1 MAGVDNPYQ
10 NAMPE
15 SFWSRLKAELL
26 QDGVFETIE
35 DARMEIFEYID
46 GYYNIQHRHSGIGYL
61 TPNEFETQF
70 YSS

>member
-1 MAGVDNPYQ
+1 MA
-10 NAMPE
+10 E
-15 SFWSRLKAELL
+15 SFWSQQKAELL

-46 GYYNIQHRHSGIGYL
+46 GYYNIQSRHSGIGYR
-61 TPNEFETQF
+61 TPNEIETQF